1 MVFPSVPAYLDPPN
15 WNNQQG
21 QPPRPANVGGG
32 DAQHLPVGPT
42 AAAAAPGE
50 IGGLPTSSSS
60 ASAAAAAAQ
69 QARPNSMA
77 DRARLARAPH
87 PKPALKCPRCDS
99 TNTKFCYYN
108 NTPSPSPATSA
119 RPAAATGR
127 AAARSGKVP
136 VCGGCR
142 RNKRSGKSSSAAAAG
157 ASSSS
162 SKPSSSAARQLP
174 GGGASPMPSA
184 AASTQPGGAAA
195 GAIIPP
201 SGLSSM
207 SHHLPFLGA
216 MHPPGPNLGLTFS
229 AGFQPLGG
237 MHHHV
242 DTADQFP
249 VASGGGATI
258 GASLE
263 QWRVQQQQ
271 QQQPQQHQFPFL
283 GGALELPPPPPMYQ
297 LGLEAT
303 RAAGTGATAAAAFTL
318 GQTSATATTS
328 RQEGSMKLEDSKGL
342 EMSLQRQYM
351 AALRQGDGVWGN
363 NNGGNGGSDGG
374 GNGGGGS
381 WTMNFPGFHSSS
393 GGGGD
398 DGGGVL

>member
-1 MVFPSVPAYLDPPN
+1 MCVL
-15 WNNQQG
+15 QQG
-21 QPPRPANVGGG
+21 QPPRPANVGGSGGG
-32 DAQHLPVGPT
+32 DAQHLPVGPAT
-42 AAAAAPGE
+42 ATAAPGE
-50 IGGLPTSSSS
+50 VSGLPSSSS
-60 ASAAAAAAQ
+60 ASAAAAAQ
-69 QARPNSMA
+69 QAVRPNSMA
-77 DRARLARAPH
+77 ERARLARAPQ
-87 PKPALKCPRCDS
+87 PEPALKCPRCDS

-108 NTPSPSPATSA
+108 NYSLSQPRHFCKTCRRYWTRGGSL
-119 RPAAATGR
+119 RN
-127 AAARSGKVP
+127 VP
-136 VCGGCR
+136 VGGGCR
-142 RNKRSGKSSSAAAAG
+142 RNKRSAKSSSSAAG
-157 ASSSS
+157 SSSS

-174 GGGASPMPSA
+174 GSASPMPST
-184 AASTQPGGAAA
+184 AASTAGGTG

-207 SHHLPFLGA
+207 SHHLPFMGP

-237 MHHHV
+237 MHHV
-242 DTADQFP
+242 DAVDQFP
-249 VASGGGATI
+249 VASGGAAAI

-263 QWRVQQQQ
+263 QWRVH
-271 QQQPQQHQFPFL
+271 QQPQQQFPFL

-303 RAAGTGATAAAAFTL
+303 REAGTGATTAAFTL
-318 GQTSATATTS
+318 GQTSARATTS

-351 AALRQGDGVWGN
+351 AALRQGDGVWGG
-363 NNGGNGGSDGG
+363 NGGNGSDGG

-393 GGGGD
+393 AGGGG